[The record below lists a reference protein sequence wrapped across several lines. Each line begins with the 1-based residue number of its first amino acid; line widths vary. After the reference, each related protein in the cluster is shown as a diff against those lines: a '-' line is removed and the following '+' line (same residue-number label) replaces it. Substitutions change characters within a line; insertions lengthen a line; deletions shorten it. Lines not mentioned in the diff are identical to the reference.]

1 MFRVLYYDANE
12 MTVVDDP
19 DLTKWAVCDA
29 IGRRIPGSS
38 SLRGEVAM
46 QRERILEIEKLRDRT
61 GLFANRN
68 EAGQVLS
75 GLVRQLDLQHPLVF
89 AIPAGGLPISVP
101 LAEALSCPLDV
112 AVVSKITLPWNTEAG
127 YGAVA
132 FDGSYLLN
140 EAMIRAVGLNER
152 EVARGLEKTRTKV
165 ARRVAALRK
174 GRPMPDLLAHEVLLV
189 DDGLASGFTMR
200 TAVAALR
207 RAGTKELIVAVP
219 TGHEDAVRSMAKQV
233 DVVCCANIRRGRSF
247 AVASA
252 YRHWS
257 DVSEA
262 EAEQIL
268 LGTGDTQD

>member
-1 MFRVLYYDANE
+1 
-12 MTVVDDP
+12 
-19 DLTKWAVCDA
+19 
-29 IGRRIPGSS
+29 
-38 SLRGEVAM
+38 
-46 QRERILEIEKLRDRT
+46 
-61 GLFANRN
+61 
-68 EAGQVLS
+68 
-75 GLVRQLDLQHPLVF
+75 
-89 AIPAGGLPISVP
+89 
-101 LAEALSCPLDV
+101 
-112 AVVSKITLPWNTEAG
+112 VVSKITLPWNTEAG

-140 EAMIRAVGLNER
+140 EAMIRAVGLNDR

-207 RAGTKELIVAVP
+207 RAGAKELIVAVP
-219 TGHEDAVRSMAKQV
+219 TGHEDSVRSMAKQV

-268 LGTGDTQD
+268 LGTGEI

>member
-1 MFRVLYYDANE
+1 
-12 MTVVDDP
+12 
-19 DLTKWAVCDA
+19 
-29 IGRRIPGSS
+29 
-38 SLRGEVAM
+38 M
-46 QRERILEIEKLRDRT
+46 QGERILEIEKLRDQT
-61 GLFANRN
+61 GLFADRN

-75 GLVRQLDLQHPLVF
+75 GLVGQLDLQHPLVF
-89 AIPAGGLPISVP
+89 AIPAGGLPVAVP
-101 LAEALSCPLDV
+101 LAQALNCPLDV

-140 EAMIRAVGLNER
+140 QAMIREVGLDENA
-152 EVARGLEKTRTKV
+152 VARGLAETRAKV

-174 GRPMPDLLAHEVLLV
+174 GRPMPDLLGHAVILV

-200 TAVAALR
+200 TAAAALQ
-207 RAGTKELIVAVP
+207 RAGARELIVAVP

-233 DVVCCANIRRGRSF
+233 AVVCCANLRRGRSF

-252 YRHWS
+252 YRHWC

-268 LGTGDTQD
+268 LGTGDT